1 MLELVH
7 TGAGRIDEDSLAVL
21 QSRGG
26 NRDGVEGRGAWLG
39 LLRSGEFDQ
48 RRHGLGLLAHVGR
61 VVKLAHGRGTL
72 RVGGAASCHGG
83 RGRGRG

>member
-1 MLELVH
+1 MQGYVCHPSTSCPGGCHSLHNSGRWSALGGLSMLELVH

-39 LLRSGEFDQ
+39 LLRSG
-48 RRHGLGLLAHVGR
+48 
-61 VVKLAHGRGTL
+61 
-72 RVGGAASCHGG
+72 
-83 RGRGRG
+83 